1 MSSSKIQR
9 YGVDF
14 YNLKINNGGLIE
26 IDAGPNGEV
35 RIDGDLTVLGQTTTI
50 ESQDLVIVDN
60 TITLNS
66 GETGN
71 GISLGSAGIIVDRGN
86 FANVGMF
93 FDENRSFTN
102 SGIVPI
108 QVTSGAIIFSQA
120 DGNGNPTN
128 NTIGIYTNTVNTTNG
143 TDLYFLSDSDS
154 VSLGRFGSNGPR
166 LTVFQTSDYQERIFP
181 YTGSPGNR
189 TIAVSQTQPDR
200 ISRGGRYDDDLIP
213 NIRAVTDFVQAHYK
227 RNFQSQLISPGPDGF
242 VAPGQFATG
251 FSLIEMSSTD
261 AGDSVS
267 KIDFKI
273 NNIST
278 PIATYFATEMRLFD
292 VKISDNTLSTS
303 VPDGDLLLTG
313 NGTGVVKVT
322 SPLSLP
328 KIADPAQPTN
338 GTTIYAKQEADG
350 GTGIFFVT
358 ENGTQDELIS
368 RNKALLFSIIF

>member
-9 YGVDF
+9 YGVDL
-14 YNLKINNGGLIE
+14 YNLKINEGGAIRF
-26 IDAGPNGEV
+26 DAAEV
-35 RIDGDLTVLGQTTTI
+35 TIDGDLTVLGETTTI
-50 ESQDLVIVDN
+50 TSEDLVVSDN

-71 GISLGSAGIIVDRGN
+71 GVTKGSAGILIDRGN
-86 FANVGMF
+86 LTNVGMF

-102 SGIVPI
+102 SGTIPI
-108 QVTSGAIIFSQA
+108 QVTNGAIIFSQA

-143 TDLYFLSDSDS
+143 TDLYFLSNSDN
-154 VSLGRFGSNGPR
+154 VSLGRFGANGPR
-166 LTVFQTSDYQERIFP
+166 LSVFQTSDYQERIFP
-181 YTGSPGNR
+181 YVGSPSSR
-189 TIAVSQTQPDR
+189 TIAVSETQSDR

-213 NIRAVTDFVQAHYK
+213 NIRAVTDFVQAHYE

-267 KIDFKI
+267 KIDFKV

-278 PIATYFATEMRLFD
+278 PIATYFATEIRLFD
-292 VKISDNTLSTS
+292 ISVAGNTLSTS
-303 VPDGDLLLTG
+303 IPDGDLLLTG
-313 NGTGVVKVT
+313 NSTGVVKVI
-322 SPLSLP
+322 SPLNLP
-328 KIADPAQPTN
+328 KISDPVQPVD
-338 GTTIYAKQEADG
+338 GTIIYAKQEADG
-350 GTGIFFVT
+350 GTGLFFVN